1 VNESGEFLIELSENF
16 EKSYQ
21 KLIRDRYRKNRT
33 AASEFSKLIE
43 QFINIISVN
52 PRPRPPFGHLEPWP
66 KGSSYTEWELW
77 KLEFKMPQLRGAV
90 GQGRL
95 IYLLNSTAKK
105 IVIVWIYT
113 HAEFE
118 KRPPEKNLKRLLQEV
133 IESSVISNETKPTE
147 SIKDSNTEIEE
158 VTKEEPNSD

>member
-1 VNESGEFLIELSENF
+1 MNESGEFQIELSENF

-21 KLIRDRYRKNRT
+21 NLIRDRYRKNRT
-33 AASEFSKLIE
+33 AAEEFIKLVE
-43 QFINIISVN
+43 QFINIIGDN

-66 KGSSYTEWELW
+66 KGSNYAGWELW

-95 IYLLNSTAKK
+95 IYLLNITAKK
-105 IVIVWIYT
+105 IVIMWIYT

-118 KRPPEKNLKRLLQEV
+118 KRPPEKILKRLFQEV
-133 IESSVISNETKPTE
+133 IESSVISDKTKITE
-147 SIKDSNTEIEE
+147 STKDSDTKTE
-158 VTKEEPNSD
+158 